1 MLEDLYA
8 VLLERQKTRPEGS
21 YTVSLL
27 EKGQPFIVRKVG
39 EEALEVVLAATSEN
53 KERLAE
59 EIGDLFYHLLVLML
73 ESEITLEDL
82 SEGLAR
88 RRGVR

>member
-8 VLLERQKTRPEGS
+8 VLRERQKTKPEGS

-27 EKGQPFIVRKVG
+27 EEGQPFIARKVG

-53 KERLAE
+53 PERLAE
-59 EIGDLFYHLLVLML
+59 EIGDLFYHVLVLML
-73 ESEITLEDL
+73 ASEITLADL
-82 SEGLAR
+82 SAVLER
-88 RRGVR
+88 RQNQR